1 MSAST
6 ETKASPLPATAKPAM
21 PSSPVPHSIH
31 TLIAAAGLPSDRL
44 SASIV
49 SFARF
54 FSLPIKPELMAAIRQ
69 QVFSQPMPTPTPTA
83 QTAMPMSDT
92 APEALGRIRE
102 ALSLAAAAAEGKGV
116 ELTQKGL
123 GVYAEAITPDWQKRQ
138 GSGEQER
145 RQRRQQDEGDE
156 REGGSK
162 TDPISADE
170 LRKQVLESAGKDPLL
185 AILNRLPCKDGRH
198 WIVLP
203 FGFDMDGREFRVSM
217 RILLDNGNLTANQS
231 GRMLLDITE
240 SSEADRRWLFTL
252 ESANGAITRLTAY
265 LAPELPSMAVDSF
278 TKDLSGLVGIP
289 VECVSVKGRMDDFPC
304 ESSDCPDNLL
314 RAVYETV

>member
-1 MSAST
+1 M
-6 ETKASPLPATAKPAM
+6 PAAAKPAM
-21 PSSPVPHSIH
+21 PSPPAPHSVH
-31 TLIAAAGLPSDRL
+31 TLIAAAGLPADRL

-54 FSLPIKPELMAAIRQ
+54 FSLPIKPELMAALRQ

-83 QTAMPMSDT
+83 QAAMPTAET
-92 APEALGRIRE
+92 APETLARIRE
-102 ALSLAAAAAEGKGV
+102 ALSLAAAAAEGKGL
-116 ELTQKGL
+116 ELNKKGL

-145 RQRRQQDEGDE
+145 RQRRQQDEGDR
-156 REGGSK
+156 REGLSK
-162 TDPISADE
+162 TDPVSAEE
-170 LRKQVLESAGKDPLL
+170 LRNQVLESAGKDPLL
-185 AILNRLPCKDGRH
+185 AILNRLPCKDGRY

-203 FGFDMDGREFRVSM
+203 FDFDMDGREFRVSM
-217 RILLDNGNLTANQS
+217 RILLDDGNLAVNQS
-231 GRMLLDITE
+231 GRMVLDIAENAQAQNAMAGGKTE
-240 SSEADRRWLFTL
+240 RRWLFAL
-252 ESANGAITRLTAY
+252 ESTNGAITRLTAY